1 MTVPFIDLATQQ
13 RRLRPEIDARLN
25 KVLDHGRYIM
35 GPEVDELEANLCKR
49 LNVKHTI
56 SCSSGTD
63 ALILG
68 LLGLGVKPG
77 EGVIV
82 PSFTFAAS
90 AEAIA
95 VLGAVP
101 IFAELHHPASIVRF
115 LVKRSQSCPAQQA
128 GQTGQLGL
136 RQPRSAQPSG
146 LRLAHL

>member
-13 RRLRPEIDARLN
+13 RRLRPEIDARIN
-25 KVLDHGRYIM
+25 TVLDHGRYIM
-35 GPEVDELEANLCKR
+35 GPEIHELEANLCKR
-49 LNVKHTI
+49 LNVKHAI

-95 VLGAVP
+95 VLCDSAAAVSP
-101 IFAELHHPASIVRF
+101 KPSDVVRAASRRICIDAVSTDADA
-115 LVKRSQSCPAQQA
+115 VDVA
-128 GQTGQLGL
+128 
-136 RQPRSAQPSG
+136 
-146 LRLAHL
+146 